1 MDITRRTFVKTTAVA
16 LASAAAAGTLSTM
29 SGCIQVADG
38 ESVKTQA
45 VCRFCGCGCGV
56 ICESRNGKLI
66 SVTGDPDNESNKG
79 LNCVKG
85 YYLAKI
91 LYGPDRLTHPL
102 IRDDKRT
109 KGTDAGLREA
119 SWDEALDLVAGKL
132 REQWLADKSRIA
144 FWGSGQQPIV
154 EGYCTSKF
162 WKAGLLSS
170 NIECNARLCMAS
182 AVVAFM
188 NVFQTDEPAGCYTD
202 LDEADVFVTWGANM
216 ADAVQPLGGAQGLRS
231 RCAFLRSDHAF
242 HAHFRRSR

>member
-1 MDITRRTFVKTTAVA
+1 
-16 LASAAAAGTLSTM
+16 M

-66 SVTGDPDNESNKG
+66 SVTGDPDNGSNKG

-119 SWDEALDLVAGKL
+119 SWDEALDLVATRFSQL
-132 REQWLADKSRIA
+132 RDEHGGRSIAAFACSR
-144 FWGSGQQPIV
+144 S
-154 EGYCTSKF
+154 T
-162 WKAGLLSS
+162 
-170 NIECNARLCMAS
+170 N
-182 AVVAFM
+182 
-188 NVFQTDEPAGCYTD
+188 
-202 LDEADVFVTWGANM
+202 ADVYLFEKM
-216 ADAVQPLGGAQGLRS
+216 ARTALRS
-231 RCAFLRSDHAF
+231 NNIDSCARV
-242 HAHFRRSR
+242 

>member
-29 SGCIQVADG
+29 SGCIQAADG

-66 SVTGDPDNESNKG
+66 SVTGDPDNGSNKG

-119 SWDEALDLVAGKL
+119 SWD
-132 REQWLADKSRIA
+132 
-144 FWGSGQQPIV
+144 
-154 EGYCTSKF
+154 
-162 WKAGLLSS
+162 
-170 NIECNARLCMAS
+170 
-182 AVVAFM
+182 
-188 NVFQTDEPAGCYTD
+188 
-202 LDEADVFVTWGANM
+202 
-216 ADAVQPLGGAQGLRS
+216 
-231 RCAFLRSDHAF
+231 
-242 HAHFRRSR
+242 